1 MNHPLL
7 TGRLV
12 IAFLIVVSSLLA
24 CSQATKTSEAAEKAS
39 TDKPREAPETGE
51 EAEKE
56 AGEEAGTVE
65 LTQDQFTSAGI
76 QLGALERRTLSNLI
90 RVNGTLSAPPQQQV
104 SVSTPYGGIL
114 VSASLLPGTAVRK
127 GQVLAVLENPEFIRL
142 QQDYLE
148 TLSRLTFQQQEYE
161 RQRELSQENVGALK
175 NFQQATAELGTLK
188 ARAEGLRQQ
197 LALLGIPLSALQA
210 GKISRTVAIRA
221 PIGGTVTGAGV
232 NRGRFV
238 AANDVLFEIVDTRR
252 LLAQLTV
259 FEGDVAQ
266 VQIGQRV
273 RLSFVG
279 QTGGVASQ
287 EYTGRIRL
295 INRETSADRT
305 VSVFASLDQAP
316 AGLRPGT
323 FLKAV
328 IETTSQPVP
337 ALPEAAI
344 VQSGSQAQ
352 IFVLEEKE
360 GQGEGVRY
368 RFRPLVVRTG
378 VAENGYQGVTLPS
391 SFQAGSRIVIAGA
404 YDLLSAMNNTEE
416 EEE

>member
-1 MNHPLL
+1 MNHPFVSR
-7 TGRLV
+7 RLWL
-12 IAFLIVVSSLLA
+12 ALFIVLSSQTA
-24 CSQATKTSEAAEKAS
+24 CQQDDKSSKSSE
-39 TDKPREAPETGE
+39 TTAPAKTGE
-51 EAEKE
+51 PAESKE
-56 AGEEAGTVE
+56 EVGTVE
-65 LTQDQFTSAGI
+65 LSETQFQTAGI
-76 QLGALERRTLSNLI
+76 RLGSLETRTLSNLI
-90 RVNGTLSAPPQQQV
+90 RVNGSLSAPPQQQV

-148 TLSRLTFQQQEYE
+148 TSSRLTFQEQEYE
-161 RQRELSQENVGALK
+161 RQRELSQQNVGALK
-175 NFQQATAELGTLK
+175 TLQQATAELGTLR

-197 LALLGIPLSALQA
+197 LALLGIPLSELK
-210 GKISRTVAIRA
+210 GGNISRTVAIRA
-221 PIGGTVTGAGV
+221 PIGGTVTVAGV
-232 NRGRFV
+232 NRGRYV
-238 AANDVLFEIVDTRR
+238 AANDVLFEIVDASR

-259 FEGDVAQ
+259 FEGDVVQ
-266 VQIGQRV
+266 VQVGQRV
-273 RLSFVG
+273 RISFIG
-279 QTGGVASQ
+279 PEGAAMPR

-295 INRETSADRT
+295 INRETNADRT
-305 VSVFASLDQAP
+305 VSVYASLDSAP
-316 AGLRPGT
+316 SGLRPGT

-344 VQSGSQAQ
+344 VQSGNQSQ

-368 RFRPLVVRTG
+368 RFRPIPVRIG
-378 VAENGYQGVTLPS
+378 VAENGYQAVTLP
-391 SFQAGSRIVIAGA
+391 AGLKPGNRIVMAGA

-416 EEE
+416 EEGK